1 MELNCLSMVFSS
13 DAKWSFPITFW
24 QVEKNFLNGKLK
36 AITAYFE
43 QQDGSDVQDASDT
56 NPQNPEYHA

>member
-1 MELNCLSMVFSS
+1 LFFFVTAVFL
-13 DAKWSFPITFW
+13 W

-43 QQDGSDVQDASDT
+43 KPDALGA
-56 NPQNPEYHA
+56 Q